1 MGESDQTTR
10 PRRKRISNTTTN
22 GIVSSIDKLH
32 TAVNGVDVEN
42 GNGAI
47 DNNSSKSQTSGV
59 SNSRSAT
66 RRKRIQRA
74 KRRKQKN
81 KSNSTTLIA
90 IGFIVCIISFG
101 IIYEVGV
108 LLSNLILN
116 GAPTM
121 SNSSTTST
129 NKQQQQQQQ
138 QQSEE
143 DIKSILQSKIPNNNL
158 PLTEQQEQTILQL
171 ASQHLDRFPISIGT
185 DAGTKDDQDWESIL
199 HPGTEALQYFTG
211 NGNRRIQKKKKKL
224 AAKDIASLLSN
235 NKLRGNQE
243 KEVVR
248 DNEEEEEDGYMRVP
262 KLWDPIP
269 YRIIANERDKRSG
282 IITTNERESGVRRY
296 LGNFGQRLMTPVEA
310 KSIGSRI
317 KVTNTTEGDEV
328 LLETIFVAIA
338 SYRDYQCTQTI
349 ESVFNRATYPQ
360 RIRVG
365 VIDQIHFN
373 KDIPCST
380 PKNGTCIENP
390 NQAICKYSKQI
401 DYLTINS
408 ELSVGPVFARHL
420 GHRLYRGEYFEIQ
433 SDAHVEYV
441 KGWDVEI
448 IEQWFSAHNEMAIL
462 STYLSGVEN
471 HIDLQTGERI
481 SKSRPI
487 MCQSDFE
494 GRGGLKHLRHGQQP
508 EGVPYIHDMPTLNP
522 FWAAG
527 FSFGRGHFV
536 VNVPYDQHLP
546 WIFQGEEISIGLR
559 GFSYGYDYYSPER
572 AACYHYYHR
581 KNPPPMFWENS
592 QIYRGSG
599 LYGMNRLNAIIQ
611 MLGPSHR
618 TNGGGETTD
627 WIKTDELKYGIGK
640 VRELSTFFDTFGI
653 DVKKQTV
660 EKHLCKF
667 VGQPMQKKFIP
678 ALRPNQMGL
687 DYDKINYRFVDPD
700 SPIPISAQ

>member
-32 TAVNGVDVEN
+32 SAVNGVDVEN

-66 RRKRIQRA
+66 RRKRIQKA

-129 NKQQQQQQQ
+129 KQQQQ
-138 QQSEE
+138 SDE
-143 DIKSILQSKIPNNNL
+143 DIETLLQSKIPNNNL
-158 PLTEQQEQTILQL
+158 PLTTEQEQTILQS
-171 ASQHLDRFPISIGT
+171 ASQHLNTFPISIGT

-211 NGNRRIQKKKKKL
+211 NGNRRFQKKKKKL

-248 DNEEEEEDGYMRVP
+248 DKEEEEDDGYMRVP
-262 KLWDPIP
+262 KLWDPLP

-282 IITTNERESGVRRY
+282 IITTNARESGVRRY

-317 KVTNTTEGDEV
+317 KVNTTEGEV

-365 VIDQIHFN
+365 VIDQIHYN
-373 KDIPCST
+373 KDTPCST

-390 NQAICKYSKQI
+390 NQAICKYTKQI

-420 GHRLYRGEYFEIQ
+420 GHRLYRGEYFGIQ

-448 IEQWFSAHNEMAIL
+448 IEQWHSAQNEMAIL
-462 STYLSGVEN
+462 STYLSGVEH
-471 HIDLQTGERI
+471 HIDLETGERI

-536 VNVPYDQHLP
+536 VNIPYDQHLP

-611 MLGPSHR
+611 MLGPSHK

-678 ALRPNQMGL
+678 ALRSNQMGL

-700 SPIPISAQ
+700 SPIPIRAQ